1 MNMKKIVVKMA
12 KTILKNWKEV
22 NEMMVRSSAYNM

>member
-1 MNMKKIVVKMA
+1 MKKIVVKMA
-12 KTILKNWKEV
+12 KIILKNWKEV